1 MCLPIIFVVIISFVV
16 MGGTLNGLFRK
27 AIVNLAIENAWNLSY
42 RYVNFIKGK
51 LDVAANVVLSI
62 SDAAVNFP
70 EQEGDGAAAS
80 FDYLEKV
87 VKNNI
92 GIYSVWIA
100 YEPGIGFDGEFSPS
114 VYLDGENTNRIFNFD
129 YSEDRYQIPVQSG
142 KAFISEPKSRVYGD
156 KEVITVSIAIPFW
169 NRYGELC
176 GVAGADLSLE
186 YLSSIVSQIKPYE
199 TGYAV
204 LLSNDLVVLAH
215 PSQDLLG
222 KSAPIA
228 EVLKPRAEKRED
240 YLSESLSASTGS
252 LSYSFHTPIVLD
264 MVDYA
269 YYLVVSIPKEK
280 VLAALMW
287 VPWII
292 AAIAVMA
299 IVFVS
304 VIILFMLSKLI
315 KSLGAEPAVLVEK
328 VKEIATGDFTVRLDI
343 AKNDN
348 ASIAYNIK
356 IMVDD
361 LNSLFYH
368 TTNLLNTLKTATLE
382 LSKSTASL
390 SEGMVEQTN
399 RSSQI
404 STSSEQTSATTAEIA
419 GNISEIAAFSSQ
431 TADTVLKGKDTVS
444 SSVEKITLIKS
455 TVDEASEQVNLLGA
469 KSAEIKNIVAVITN
483 IADQTNLLALNAAIE
498 AARAGE
504 SGRGF
509 AVVADEVRKLA
520 ENTQKSTSEIA
531 QLITSNQKEIDNV
544 IRSMREVITQV
555 NDGVESSQ
563 QTTVMLDKIESGV
576 TQLHNMVFSIS
587 SATKEVSISS
597 NLILNDI
604 SSVVAIS
611 SEVKVTT
618 DNLEK
623 NVQNLEKVYR
633 ALEERMNQFKVQKTA
648 IN

>member
-16 MGGTLNGLFRK
+16 MGLTLNGLFRK
-27 AIVNLAIENAWNLSY
+27 EIVSLAIENAWNLSY

-100 YEPGIGFDGEFSPS
+100 YVPGVGFDGEFSPS
-114 VYLDGENTNRIFNFD
+114 AYLDGENANRAFTFD
-129 YSEDRYQIPVQSG
+129 YSEDRYQVPIESG
-142 KAFISEPKSRVYGD
+142 KPFISEPKARVYGD

-186 YLSSIVSQIKPYE
+186 YLSAIVSQITPYE

-204 LLSNDLVVLAH
+204 LLSNDQIVLAH
-215 PSQDLLG
+215 PNQDMLG
-222 KSAPIA
+222 KPSPNADEMMSHA
-228 EVLKPRAEKRED
+228 KKRQD
-240 YLSESLSASTGS
+240 YLDESPSATTGD
-252 LSYSFHTPIVLD
+252 LSYSFHSPIVLD

-280 VLAALMW
+280 VLAALIW

-292 AAIAVMA
+292 AAIAFIA
-299 IVFVS
+299 IIFVS
-304 VIILFMLSKLI
+304 AIILFMLSKLI

-328 VKEIATGDFTVRLDI
+328 VKEIATGDFTVQLDI
-343 AKNDN
+343 PKGDN
-348 ASIAYNIK
+348 ASIAYNVK

-361 LNSLFYH
+361 LNNLFYH
-368 TTNLLNTLKTATLE
+368 TSNLLTTLRTATIE
-382 LSKSTASL
+382 LSKSADSL
-390 SEGMVEQTN
+390 SAGMVEQTN

-404 STSSEQTSATTAEIA
+404 SASSEETSATTAEIA
-419 GNISEIAAFSSQ
+419 GNISDIAAFSSQ
-431 TADTVLKGKDTVS
+431 TADTVLKGKNTVS
-444 SSVEKITLIKS
+444 NSVEKISLIKS
-455 TVDEASEQVNLLGA
+455 TVDEASAQVNQLST

-531 QLITSNQKEIDNV
+531 LLITSNQKEIDNV
-544 IRSMREVITQV
+544 IRSMRGVIAQV
-555 NDGVESSQ
+555 NEGVESSQ
-563 QTTVMLDKIESGV
+563 QTTVMLEKIESGV

-587 SATKEVSISS
+587 SATKEVSVAS

-623 NVQNLEKVYR
+623 NVENLKKVYE

-648 IN
+648 